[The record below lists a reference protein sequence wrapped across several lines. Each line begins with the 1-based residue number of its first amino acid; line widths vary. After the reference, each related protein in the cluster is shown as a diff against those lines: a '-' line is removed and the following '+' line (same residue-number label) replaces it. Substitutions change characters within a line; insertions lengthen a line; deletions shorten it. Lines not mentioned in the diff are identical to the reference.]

1 MKLFG
6 SGWPIFDMDYPH
18 FKVMS
23 EGYAFFYDTS
33 MVGSYD

>member
-1 MKLFG
+1 
-6 SGWPIFDMDYPH
+6 MDYPH

-33 MVGSYD
+33 VIESSD